1 MKRYGITWEPTLDL
15 TILKTPQ
22 ITKLSK
28 EHAEQIFGIQNFLT
42 AIPDNALRSYQVH
55 LIQWA
60 DTVLPND
67 GIGAD
72 PGLKLGVAYTVDRD
86 HAFTFRTYID
96 RSSLSV
102 SEMLDVFY
110 NVPLLVEG
118 FTPFATPVVVEGA
131 AYNAK
136 YGQPLLG
143 EIRGALILGFGRGGY
158 RFTSEV
164 QPLSIRKRVFG
175 AGNVQP
181 MDFWKA
187 AGYIKAD
194 KDAADALSMAICAG
208 M

>member
-1 MKRYGITWEPTLDL
+1 MDL

-28 EHAEQIFGIQNFLT
+28 GHAEQVFGIQNFLT
-42 AIPDNALRSYQVH
+42 AIPDGALRSFQVH
-55 LIQWA
+55 LIQWP
-60 DTVLPND
+60 DYVLPND

-72 PGLKLGVAYTVDRD
+72 PGLKLGVSYTVDRD
-86 HAFTFRTYID
+86 HAYTLRTYID

-102 SEMLDVFY
+102 ADMLDVFY
-110 NVPLLVEG
+110 NVPLLLKG
-118 FTPFATPVVVEGA
+118 FVSFATPVVVEGA
-131 AYNAK
+131 AHNAK

-143 EIRGALILGFGRGGY
+143 EIRGALILGFRRGG
-158 RFTSEV
+158 FEFVSEV
-164 QPLSIRKRVFG
+164 QPLSIRKKVFG

-181 MDFWKA
+181 MDYWKE
-187 AGYIKAD
+187 AGFIKAD